1 VRVCIVCVCNS
12 LTHTILSLSL
22 TLSLSL
28 SLSLTHTHT
37 TGMAVDGAFEG
48 LKHTGTVV
56 SRAPEM
62 AADGLNTAFRHEH
75 KMDYTDPR
83 NV

>member
-1 VRVCIVCVCNS
+1 
-12 LTHTILSLSL
+12 
-22 TLSLSL
+22 
-28 SLSLTHTHT
+28 
-37 TGMAVDGAFEG
+37 MAVDGAVEG

-83 NV
+83 NL

>member
-1 VRVCIVCVCNS
+1 
-12 LTHTILSLSL
+12 
-22 TLSLSL
+22 
-28 SLSLTHTHT
+28 
-37 TGMAVDGAFEG
+37 MAVDGAVEG

-83 NV
+83 NLWGQERYDADAGKRWGASTRCILISTQLR